1 MVKREST
8 AATKVT
14 GAEAGRAERTYGQ
27 WCPIATGLDVIGDRW
42 TLLICRELT
51 FGDRRFTDLRRALP
65 GLAPNLLTERLR
77 GLQQA
82 GLVESAELPA
92 PAARS
97 VYRLT
102 DEGRAAIV
110 PVLRSVAR
118 LGARYLDGEATPA
131 MNALRAASALLAPW
145 ARAGEPA
152 CRVRLELGPDD
163 RADLTFAD
171 GSLVIGPAEG
181 NADVTI
187 VCRVEALAAARR
199 GEPWQA
205 TVTGSA
211 PVRRAAL
218 ERLQLPTPA
227 R

>member
-1 MVKREST
+1 MVKEKST
-8 AATKVT
+8 
-14 GAEAGRAERTYGQ
+14 ERTYGQ

-77 GLQQA
+77 GLQGA
-82 GLVESAELPA
+82 GLVESVELPA

-102 DEGRAAIV
+102 ADGRAGII

-118 LGARYLDGEATPA
+118 LGVRYLDGEPGPA
-131 MNALRAASALLAPW
+131 MSSVRAVSALLAPW
-145 ARAGEPA
+145 ARAGGEP
-152 CRVRLELGPDD
+152 CRVRLVVGPDD
-163 RADLTFAD
+163 AADIGLGD
-171 GSLVIGPAEG
+171 RLVIGPPEG
-181 NADVTI
+181 DADVVITCG
-187 VCRVEALAAARR
+187 VDELAAARR
-199 GEPWQA
+199 GEAWHA
-205 TVTGSA
+205 VVTG
-211 PVRRAAL
+211 PAAARKQAL
-218 ERLQLPTPA
+218 ARLQLPMPT